1 MRFLVLLLLVPLR
14 VAGLL
19 TLLIAGLVIA
29 GLAYPWLAQPRR
41 NRITRRWSAL
51 LLAVCGARLRPVG
64 ALPPALARDGM
75 QPGEP
80 GRLLLINHIS
90 WIDIFAVNAV
100 LPSRFVAKAEIGRW
114 PLLGTL
120 VTLAGTLYIERGR
133 RHAVHAVN
141 HKVAEHLQLGE
152 SVALFP
158 EGTTTDGSE
167 LLPFHSNLIAPVMEA
182 GGLVWPV
189 ALRYTEDGRPSRAA
203 AFIGD
208 DTLARSIWNILT
220 ARRLAIEVALLDPVA
235 ADGETHPTR
244 HHVAQAARERIAA
257 YLRIGVG

>member
-1 MRFLVLLLLVPLR
+1 MVP
-14 VAGLL
+14 G
-19 TLLIAGLVIA
+19 
-29 GLAYPWLAQPRR
+29 Q
-41 NRITRRWSAL
+41 
-51 LLAVCGARLRPVG
+51 
-64 ALPPALARDGM
+64 
-75 QPGEP
+75 P

-90 WIDIFAVNAV
+90 WIDIFAINAV
-100 LPSRFVAKAEIGRW
+100 LPARFVAKAEIGRW

-182 GGLVWPV
+182 GGQVWPV

-257 YLRIGVG
+257 YLGIGVG

>member
-1 MRFLVLLLLVPLR
+1 MRFLFVLLLVPLR

-51 LLAVCGARLRPVG
+51 LLAVCGARLSVCG
-64 ALPPALARDGM
+64 DLPALLARSGM
-75 QPGEP
+75 VPGQP

-90 WIDIFAVNAV
+90 WIDIFAINAV
-100 LPSRFVAKAEIGRW
+100 LPARFVAKAEIGRW

-182 GGLVWPV
+182 GGQVWPV

-208 DTLARSIWNILT
+208 DTLVRSIWNILT

-257 YLRIGVG
+257 YLGIGVG

>member
-1 MRFLVLLLLVPLR
+1 MRFLFVLLLVPLR

-51 LLAVCGARLRPVG
+51 LLAVCGARLSVCG
-64 ALPPALARDGM
+64 DLPALLARSGM
-75 QPGEP
+75 VPGQP

-182 GGLVWPV
+182 GGQVWPV

-208 DTLARSIWNILT
+208 DTLVRSIWNILT

-257 YLRIGVG
+257 YLGIGVG

>member
-1 MRFLVLLLLVPLR
+1 MRFLFVLLLVPLR

-51 LLAVCGARLRPVG
+51 LLAVCGARLSVCG
-64 ALPPALARDGM
+64 DLPALLARSGM
-75 QPGEP
+75 VPGQP

-182 GGLVWPV
+182 GGQVWPV

-208 DTLARSIWNILT
+208 DSLVRSIWNILT

-257 YLRIGVG
+257 YLGIGVG